1 METNGI
7 KIGRRIK
14 ATREKIRMTQEELSI
29 VIGCSPHYISAIE
42 RGVKSPRLETLI
54 KIINALQLYP
64 DILFQDIIDF
74 AIDSNYDRE
83 FSSIVG
89 WLPKEDKAMIL
100 RIVTTM
106 SGELYDRRV
115 RNIVEV

>member
-14 ATREKIRMTQEELSI
+14 AAREKIRMTQEELSI
-29 VIGCSPHYISAIE
+29 VIECSPHYISAIE
-42 RGVKSPRLETLI
+42 RGVKSPKLETLI
-54 KIINALQLYP
+54 KIINALQLSP

-74 AIDSNYDRE
+74 AIDSSYDRE

-106 SGELYDRRV
+106 SGELYDRRI
-115 RNIVEV
+115 RNIVEG